1 MLRAAPGPKP
11 TCLPLPMT
19 LQLDFYLGLN
29 SHQFMGNS
37 VSSFSAMLIMER
49 WHNGKY
55 AGYYNGGNVPM
66 EIFLP
71 LYQ

>member
-1 MLRAAPGPKP
+1 
-11 TCLPLPMT
+11 MT